1 MRTELS
7 DRCGNARLERLSKG
21 GSTSGMRQTW
31 LEAQWRKLS
40 QIGLTDEGGDL
51 DIHSEGS
58 RQGGLGRKDM
68 LNKMI

>member
-1 MRTELS
+1 MWERKIRKVEQ
-7 DRCGNARLERLSKG
+7 RRLYFRNETDIG
-21 GSTSGMRQTW
+21 

-40 QIGLTDEGGDL
+40 QIELTDEGGDL